1 MRLDKY
7 ISRSRVI
14 DLGSADM
21 EGALVELLNLTV
33 ESFPDLNKDA
43 LLKGLLRRENTM
55 TTYLGLGVAMP
66 HVRVKMGRRYILA
79 VGRSHY
85 GIRYDGALENEPVRL
100 VLMLIADEKTR
111 DYLQLLAALARLM
124 KEQDF
129 VDSLV
134 QAPDLDTLYDRL
146 FAGFGGMAAK
156 PVAMPQTRVNRVVLR
171 EAERIAVG
179 SGCTGL
185 MVFGDTFA
193 GNFKAPKWAGS
204 LKTILVTRNLA
215 EAEDRPDRF
224 DDSIHVRSFSSQ
236 RMAQLRSAVLVGITR
251 GLITFK
257 DRICCVG
264 GLAGSNQFDTIVIVD
279 VEKEFSTLLTGHA
292 DLLPPDVKPEVLERV
307 IAVATELAVEGREGR
322 PGRLPL
328 CGGRQRE
335 ARDADQAARAQSVLR
350 LQGGGPEHP
359 ESLHGRDHQGVLL
372 HRRGIRHPR
381 RRGGGGGRLADPG
394 FGLQPCPAQR
404 TGRAARRRRRHLGR
418 GRLHRARRLLQ
429 LGAGDSLP
437 ARRHDAPDG
446 KEGIGVAEEKVKVKG
461 CVPLMIC
468 RNHL

>member
-33 ESFPDLNKDA
+33 ESFPDLNKDT

-55 TTYLGLGVAMP
+55 TTYLGLGVTMP

-322 PGRLPL
+322 PVGCLFVVGDNEKLATLTKPLVLNPFYGYKEEDRNILNPFMDETIKEFSSIDGAFVIRGDGVVEAAGSLIQASDYNHVLPSGL
-328 CGGRQRE
+328 G
-335 ARDADQAARAQSVLR
+335 ARHAAAAAISVVADCIALVVSSSSGQVTLF
-350 LQGGGPEHP
+350 
-359 ESLHGRDHQGVLL
+359 
-372 HRRGIRHPR
+372 RRGVMMP
-381 RRGGGGGRLADPG
+381 L
-394 FGLQPCPAQR
+394 
-404 TGRAARRRRRHLGR
+404 T
-418 GRLHRARRLLQ
+418 
-429 LGAGDSLP
+429 
-437 ARRHDAPDG
+437 
-446 KEGIGVAEEKVKVKG
+446 EKKVSA
-461 CVPLMIC
+461 
-468 RNHL
+468 

>member
-79 VGRSHY
+79 VGRGHY

-322 PGRLPL
+322 PVGCLFVVGDNEKLATLTKPLVLNPFYGYKEEDRNILNPFMDETIKEFSSIDGAFVIRGDGVVEAAGSLIQASDYNHVLPSGL
-328 CGGRQRE
+328 G
-335 ARDADQAARAQSVLR
+335 ARHAAAAAISVVADCIALVVSSSSGQVTLF
-350 LQGGGPEHP
+350 
-359 ESLHGRDHQGVLL
+359 
-372 HRRGIRHPR
+372 RRGVMMP
-381 RRGGGGGRLADPG
+381 L
-394 FGLQPCPAQR
+394 
-404 TGRAARRRRRHLGR
+404 T
-418 GRLHRARRLLQ
+418 
-429 LGAGDSLP
+429 
-437 ARRHDAPDG
+437 
-446 KEGIGVAEEKVKVKG
+446 EKKVSA
-461 CVPLMIC
+461 
-468 RNHL
+468 